1 MSPSAAPSSPIAAA
15 DLDSKPSAKVLKEP
29 PSSLSLEENP
39 KIHRS
44 SHPLLFHKITA
55 LRSSKTPPGTFR
67 SLLRQV
73 TYHLGYEATC
83 DLQTK
88 SGFPVTVPLGKESN
102 PDQEELRSSEDCGVK
117 IVDRV
122 ALVPILRSG
131 LGMTDAMLELLPN
144 SAVHHIG
151 MYRTPGIHVA
161 PVQYFNRLPR
171 GKCGSDVAYVL
182 DPIVGS
188 AATVMAVVSIL
199 KKVRAFLRGMRE
211 WLECEFL
218 VVAFSVFVG
227 VGVGVVVPPRLERT
241 RGEIG
246 ADTFLCLTGVFFFFF
261 FGIEIASVA
270 AILSQWIRPF
280 LDLPLTRNIAILFQ
294 SPRVGQNQQQ
304 FVSVT
309 LWNFAIFSR
318 FYFNDGAFR
327 GLSPKPNN
335 TLGQRFFVS

>member
-29 PSSLSLEENP
+29 PSSSLSLEENP

-44 SHPLLFHKITA
+44 SHPVLFHKITA

-73 TYHLGYEATC
+73 TYHLGYEATR

-88 SGFPVTVPLGKESN
+88 SGLPVTVPLGKESK
-102 PDQEELRSSEDCGVK
+102 PDQEELRSSEDCG
-117 IVDRV
+117 IRLVDRV

-188 AATVMAVVSIL
+188 AATVLVVVSIL
-199 KKVRAFLRGMRE
+199 KKWGVPKIHIVT
-211 WLECEFL
+211 
-218 VVAFSVFVG
+218 VVASRAGLELLTKNHPEVTVTVG
-227 VGVGVVVPPRLERT
+227 MIDDHLTDCGIVLPGLGDVGDRLFGTGNYDFEDGSTEPLAASSAASAASEESSIT
-241 RGEIG
+241 RRKRS
-246 ADTFLCLTGVFFFFF
+246 
-261 FGIEIASVA
+261 AS
-270 AILSQWIRPF
+270 LE
-280 LDLPLTRNIAILFQ
+280 LEMEH
-294 SPRVGQNQQQ
+294 
-304 FVSVT
+304 VS
-309 LWNFAIFSR
+309 
-318 FYFNDGAFR
+318 
-327 GLSPKPNN
+327 KK
-335 TLGQRFFVS
+335 

>member
-29 PSSLSLEENP
+29 PSSSLSLEENP

-44 SHPLLFHKITA
+44 SHPVLFHKITA

-73 TYHLGYEATC
+73 TYHLGYEATR

-88 SGFPVTVPLGKESN
+88 SGLPVTVPLGKESK
-102 PDQEELRSSEDCGVK
+102 PDQEELRSSEDCG
-117 IVDRV
+117 IRLVDRV

-199 KKVRAFLRGMRE
+199 KKVRTYVRACVNV
-211 WLECEFL
+211 WNAKFL
-218 VVAFSVFVG
+218 VVANSL
-227 VGVGVVVPPRLERT
+227 RLR
-241 RGEIG
+241 
-246 ADTFLCLTGVFFFFF
+246 LLVL
-261 FGIEIASVA
+261 V
-270 AILSQWIRPF
+270 LPF
-280 LDLPLTRNIAILFQ
+280 LPDSSVPWSIADGWRCGYGEKGLAPILFC
-294 SPRVGQNQQQ
+294 
-304 FVSVT
+304 VS
-309 LWNFAIFSR
+309 L
-318 FYFNDGAFR
+318 D
-327 GLSPKPNN
+327 
-335 TLGQRFFVS
+335 FF